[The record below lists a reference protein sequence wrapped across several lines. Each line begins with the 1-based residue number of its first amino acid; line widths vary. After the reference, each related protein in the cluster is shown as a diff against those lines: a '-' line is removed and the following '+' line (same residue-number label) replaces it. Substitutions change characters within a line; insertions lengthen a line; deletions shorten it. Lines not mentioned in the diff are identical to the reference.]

1 MRMSEAIDALGE
13 PYPGLRSFRRDETHI
28 FFGREG
34 SISEMV
40 DRLAAHHFL
49 AVTGISGSGK
59 SSLVR
64 TGLLDALDRGLLVEA
79 GSNWRVADFRP
90 GRQPLTRLTEAL
102 ASALGKT
109 FSDLELGLIEAK
121 LASGP
126 MGLVAWL
133 DEINFP
139 ADANILLFVDQFEE
153 IFRYRHGQSG
163 DDINAFV
170 ALFLASAK
178 QRKRRIYVVITMRS
192 DFLGD
197 CAQFTELA
205 ETINDGQFLTPR
217 LTREQC
223 EEAIEGPAAVYG
235 GRVEPALVTRMLND
249 MGGNPDQLPLMQHIL
264 MLLWE
269 KAKAR
274 SSSEPE
280 LTLDDYKELGGIG
293 VSGTKADEFSATY
306 GMRPSLLRRMF
317 RRKPA
322 AAAESKDIPSINGA
336 LSDHADRVLAGLTG
350 EQQRLTEI
358 LFRALTQ
365 GEGEGGRDVRRPVS
379 LAKAAAIAQVPVG
392 DLMPIIKA
400 FAAPGRN
407 FLVPPEPDPRAA
419 DKTMIDISH
428 ESLIRQWLR
437 LRRWVRDE
445 YQSAETYRHIERSA
459 KQWQIG
465 RGNLMM
471 KLDLAVARRWRSI
484 ERPNAVWAERYGD
497 AFDFAMAYL
506 RKSEQHRRWRRGI
519 AAVATVLVV
528 AVVLSTATA
537 AMITM
542 TMMVAGQSYINPADE
557 WSNFGVNPQSELKR
571 DVGSNTPLAIPG
583 GRLIRTLELES
594 ALKRGTLEGAPF
606 LMIDAWH
613 RSDSEQVY
621 IPGSKYIG
629 YAGYSGTF
637 DDRNQHALKEELAK
651 LTNENL
657 DMPLV
662 FFCIGAKCWES
673 YNAALRAINLGY
685 RKVYWYR
692 GGIGAW
698 QAAHRPYPTDYSHIP
713 VTWEGMI
720 TTVRTIKQ
728 VFLPDP
734 DYHYKQGLDY
744 ETKDQ
749 HDRAVALFSEAIQ
762 RNPAHVDAYYHRA
775 LAHANNGDF
784 AASLDDLLK
793 VNELAPQR
801 TADVEARIT
810 DPKNAAKYARG
821 YDARGTNYYS
831 NSYYDSAIDQYSKAI
846 ELDPNYARAYN
857 NRGLVYSHKGDY
869 DTAIKDFDQAIV
881 LDPKFADAHDNR
893 GKAFYDKGD
902 YDAAIRDHEKA
913 IELGFDKVTSFGH
926 LGRAYFAKHDFE
938 RAIQE
943 YDKVIALQPNN
954 ADAMRAR
961 AQAEIYAERISP
973 AIADLTAAVN
983 LQASNAYLAIWL
995 HIARMR
1001 AGLVNLK
1008 ELAANTEKIDRT
1020 QWPWPLVALFLG
1032 ASTPETIHPAARSF
1046 GAESDRNDQ
1055 VCEADFYLGVHRLAN
1070 GQRAEA
1076 KRLFEAVV
1084 TTCPRRNYEYQM
1096 GRVEF
1101 ERLP

>member
-358 LFRALTQ
+358 LFRA
-365 GEGEGGRDVRRPVS
+365 GR
-379 LAKAAAIAQVPVG
+379 
-392 DLMPIIKA
+392 
-400 FAAPGRN
+400 
-407 FLVPPEPDPRAA
+407 
-419 DKTMIDISH
+419 
-428 ESLIRQWLR
+428 
-437 LRRWVRDE
+437 
-445 YQSAETYRHIERSA
+445 
-459 KQWQIG
+459 
-465 RGNLMM
+465 
-471 KLDLAVARRWRSI
+471 
-484 ERPNAVWAERYGD
+484 
-497 AFDFAMAYL
+497 
-506 RKSEQHRRWRRGI
+506 
-519 AAVATVLVV
+519 
-528 AVVLSTATA
+528 
-537 AMITM
+537 
-542 TMMVAGQSYINPADE
+542 
-557 WSNFGVNPQSELKR
+557 
-571 DVGSNTPLAIPG
+571 
-583 GRLIRTLELES
+583 
-594 ALKRGTLEGAPF
+594 
-606 LMIDAWH
+606 
-613 RSDSEQVY
+613 
-621 IPGSKYIG
+621 
-629 YAGYSGTF
+629 
-637 DDRNQHALKEELAK
+637 
-651 LTNENL
+651 
-657 DMPLV
+657 
-662 FFCIGAKCWES
+662 
-673 YNAALRAINLGY
+673 
-685 RKVYWYR
+685 
-692 GGIGAW
+692 
-698 QAAHRPYPTDYSHIP
+698 
-713 VTWEGMI
+713 
-720 TTVRTIKQ
+720 
-728 VFLPDP
+728 
-734 DYHYKQGLDY
+734 
-744 ETKDQ
+744 
-749 HDRAVALFSEAIQ
+749 
-762 RNPAHVDAYYHRA
+762 
-775 LAHANNGDF
+775 
-784 AASLDDLLK
+784 
-793 VNELAPQR
+793 
-801 TADVEARIT
+801 
-810 DPKNAAKYARG
+810 
-821 YDARGTNYYS
+821 
-831 NSYYDSAIDQYSKAI
+831 
-846 ELDPNYARAYN
+846 
-857 NRGLVYSHKGDY
+857 
-869 DTAIKDFDQAIV
+869 
-881 LDPKFADAHDNR
+881 
-893 GKAFYDKGD
+893 
-902 YDAAIRDHEKA
+902 
-913 IELGFDKVTSFGH
+913 
-926 LGRAYFAKHDFE
+926 
-938 RAIQE
+938 
-943 YDKVIALQPNN
+943 
-954 ADAMRAR
+954 
-961 AQAEIYAERISP
+961 
-973 AIADLTAAVN
+973 
-983 LQASNAYLAIWL
+983 
-995 HIARMR
+995 
-1001 AGLVNLK
+1001 
-1008 ELAANTEKIDRT
+1008 
-1020 QWPWPLVALFLG
+1020 
-1032 ASTPETIHPAARSF
+1032 
-1046 GAESDRNDQ
+1046 
-1055 VCEADFYLGVHRLAN
+1055 
-1070 GQRAEA
+1070 
-1076 KRLFEAVV
+1076 
-1084 TTCPRRNYEYQM
+1084 
-1096 GRVEF
+1096 
-1101 ERLP
+1101 